1 MISYLYPDKFNNRAT
16 AAANNNPRTCC
27 FFVILSV
34 FCVPRNLDI
43 NSLNAVV
50 HYYHDNGEHNERAA
64 DGEQKSELD
73 FFLFLFLLVLVE
85 ILVLTLTEIAS
96 ELVYK
101 HVHTVAEHIERA
113 AVARENNKSYA
124 RDQNPGY
131 KERIAQQPEYLAR
144 FDERPYA
151 PYAYDY
157 YRYYRADDRRYQIR
171 QRAFHASSCS
181 LYLSNSA

>member
-1 MISYLYPDKFNNRAT
+1 MLACKGKNATKTSRAVAPIRAQLKSKARNPRGGYPLIQYLIYYTQKKRACKMISYLYPDKFNNRAT

-50 HYYHDNGEHNERAA
+50 HYYHDNGEHDERAA

-85 ILVLTLTEIAS
+85 ILVFTLA
-96 ELVYK
+96 
-101 HVHTVAEHIERA
+101 
-113 AVARENNKSYA
+113 
-124 RDQNPGY
+124 
-131 KERIAQQPEYLAR
+131 
-144 FDERPYA
+144 
-151 PYAYDY
+151 
-157 YRYYRADDRRYQIR
+157 
-171 QRAFHASSCS
+171 
-181 LYLSNSA
+181 

>member
-1 MISYLYPDKFNNRAT
+1 MLARAKMRQRQAGQLRPLEHNLRAKLAIRGGGYPLIQYLIYYTQKKRACKMISYLYPDKFNNRAT

-50 HYYHDNGEHNERAA
+50 HYYHDNGEHDERAA

-85 ILVLTLTEIAS
+85 ILVFTLA
-96 ELVYK
+96 
-101 HVHTVAEHIERA
+101 
-113 AVARENNKSYA
+113 
-124 RDQNPGY
+124 
-131 KERIAQQPEYLAR
+131 
-144 FDERPYA
+144 
-151 PYAYDY
+151 
-157 YRYYRADDRRYQIR
+157 
-171 QRAFHASSCS
+171 
-181 LYLSNSA
+181 